1 MSKPNKRLEAT
12 VAREQEERNL
22 KTVEALFAATGKG
35 DWSTAE
41 SMLTEDFFVTE
52 AGTTPF
58 AGVYRGRKALHDLF
72 IHVMSALGVTNLAIQ
87 QSTAGGDMVVVLLEL
102 VLGGPP
108 EVRVPL
114 AEVFRLRDGKVCEI
128 KPYYFDTQPLCAAAA
143 ARTRSTV

>member
-1 MSKPNKRLEAT
+1 M
-12 VAREQEERNL
+12 AREQEERNL
-22 KTVEALFAATGKG
+22 KTVEALYAATGQG

-72 IHVMSALGVTNLAIQ
+72 KEVMATGVTGLDIQ
-87 QSTAGGDMVVVLLEL
+87 QSTAGGDTVVVLLEL

-128 KPYYFDTQPLCAAAA
+128 KPYYFDTRPLCAAVAA
-143 ARTRSTV
+143 HRKPTV